1 MQGKLSGHTKED
13 ALILAK
19 ENGIRKAEAIIRQV
33 AHAVSQFTVIAQK
46 QGVQERWI
54 NAVASTLNHHL
65 ASWGMRENS
74 KSTISFEIEGRKF
87 ADVRLEQ
94 TYKGNFHLYAKEENQ
109 ERKFVIGKNK
119 PEYNLIQNIGI
130 GNLSTQTLCE
140 IVMKYLW

>member
-65 ASWGMRENS
+65 ASWGMIENS
-74 KSTISFEIEGRKF
+74 KF
-87 ADVRLEQ
+87 
-94 TYKGNFHLYAKEENQ
+94 
-109 ERKFVIGKNK
+109 
-119 PEYNLIQNIGI
+119 
-130 GNLSTQTLCE
+130 
-140 IVMKYLW
+140 